1 MSSRSST
8 LNYSVYDKS
17 SIQRIRIYLM
27 NCKHSLYRFTITAL
41 FSLIASVLSPLAFA
55 AQDDIDS
62 WPKQATATIKNQEK
76 SLEGLTTENTKV
88 EMLNASLKEISK
100 VKGKAQECI
109 TESEALLLKTTQDLE
124 ILGEEIKKENPE
136 VTKKRRSLAKEQKTL
151 DQELATCKLLL
162 IQSQDLTKSINE
174 LQQRI
179 LAQQLSARTPHI
191 FQIVQENLS
200 APAAGW
206 QDAMSFLKTQ
216 YQLKLLTAQQLSLLT
231 VFVLIFIVLGIV
243 AGRILRPK
251 SELEDIPSDTLSAF
265 TLALKS
271 SLARALPVLLPVAV
285 IAAFLSIVL
294 PLTPLP
300 FMTKVSYVIVSY
312 ISLIVLI
319 NILLCPDPPAHV
331 YLTKPEDLS
340 RRFAWHLKVLLT
352 LGAIGFFLFTG
363 EFKASLS
370 DPVYYLNRGL
380 FCILLIINLITILW
394 LVRNFSWAIL
404 SRKPR
409 IFLSTVLLATLIAEL
424 AGYRNLSSFVLGGL
438 LSTSIG
444 LAITLLIYRLF
455 KDLCDGLDEGRL
467 EWEERFRQLIGLK
480 DDGPV
485 PGLIWIRVIIFTV
498 LWGGFVI
505 LAFYIWRLDD
515 PWLTIISGYITE
527 GFQVGSLAVTPK
539 LLGSGILA
547 LFILLSLTRYA
558 KNHILPHGLKHTRLD
573 RGAKEAVTSLFGY
586 AGVAIAILVALSIT
600 GVKMQNIALI
610 AGALSVGIG
619 FGLQNIVNNFISGLI
634 LLFERPIRRGDWIIT
649 GDTEGYVK
657 SINIRST
664 QIQTFDQSDVI
675 VPNSELITA
684 KVTNWMLRDAHGRI
698 TVSIGVGYDS
708 DVDKVRHILLDIAQN
723 HPMVMNNKKTAPLK
737 VLFRNFGD
745 SALNFELR
753 CFIYDI
759 DQRVNIISEINFAII
774 KAFREEGVE
783 IPFPQRVVTFNNPI
797 EQK

>member
-1 MSSRSST
+1 
-8 LNYSVYDKS
+8 
-17 SIQRIRIYLM
+17 M
-27 NCKHSLYRFTITAL
+27 NCKHSPCRITTSAL
-41 FSLIASVLSPLAFA
+41 FALMAYALSSLTFA
-55 AQDDIDS
+55 AQGDIND
-62 WPKQATATIKNQEK
+62 WPKQATATIKQQEK
-76 SLEGLTTENTKV
+76 SLKSLTSENTKV
-88 EMLNASLKEISK
+88 EVLNASLKEISK

-109 TESEALLLKTTQDLE
+109 TKNEALLLKTTQDLE
-124 ILGEEIKKENPE
+124 ILGEETKKENPE
-136 VTKKRRSLAKEQKTL
+136 VTKKRRSLTKEHKTL

-191 FQIVQENLS
+191 IQVIQENVR

-216 YQLKLLTAQQLSLLT
+216 YHLKLLTAQQFSLLI
-231 VFVLIFIVLGIV
+231 VFMLISAVLGTV
-243 AGRILRPK
+243 ASRFLRPK
-251 SELEDIPSDTLSAF
+251 SEIEDIPSDTISAF
-265 TLALKS
+265 TLALRT
-271 SLARALPVLLPVAV
+271 SLARSLPVLLPVTV
-285 IAAFLSIVL
+285 VAAFLGLVL

-300 FMTKVSYVIVSY
+300 FMTKASYVIASY
-312 ISLIVLI
+312 ISLIALI
-319 NILLCPDPPAHV
+319 NILLCPVPPAHV

-340 RRFAWHLKVLLT
+340 RRFAWHLKILLA
-352 LGAIGFFLFTG
+352 LGVIGFFLFTG

-409 IFLSTVLLATLIAEL
+409 IFLTLVLFATLIAEL

-438 LSTSIG
+438 LSTTIG
-444 LAITLLIYRLF
+444 LAITLLIYRLL

-467 EWEERFRQLIGLK
+467 EWEASFRQLIGLK
-480 DDGPV
+480 KDGPV
-485 PGLIWIRVIIFTV
+485 PGLIWIRAIIFTV
-498 LWGGFVI
+498 LWGGFTI
-505 LAFYIWRLDD
+505 LVFYIWRLDD

-527 GFQVGSLAVTPK
+527 GFQVGSLNVTPR
-539 LLGSGILA
+539 LLASGMLA
-547 LFILLSLTRYA
+547 LLILLSLTRYA

-600 GVKMQNIALI
+600 GVKMENIALI

-634 LLFERPIRRGDWIIT
+634 LLFERPIRTGDWIIT

-698 TVSIGVGYDS
+698 TISVGVGYDS
-708 DVDKVRHILLDIAQN
+708 DVEKVHRILLDIAHN
-723 HPMVMNNKKTAPLK
+723 HPMVMNDKNKYKYKKISPPK

-759 DQRVNIISEINFAII
+759 DHRLNVISEMNFSII
-774 KAFREEGVE
+774 KAFREEGIE
-783 IPFPQRVVTFNNPI
+783 IPFPQRVVTFNNPP

>member
-1 MSSRSST
+1 
-8 LNYSVYDKS
+8 
-17 SIQRIRIYLM
+17 M
-27 NCKHSLYRFTITAL
+27 NFKYSLYRVITSAL
-41 FSLIASVLSPLAFA
+41 FALMIYALSPLAFA
-55 AQDDIDS
+55 AQGDIND
-62 WPKQATATIKNQEK
+62 WPKQATATIKQQEK
-76 SLEGLTTENTKV
+76 SLKKLTSGNTKV
-88 EMLNASLKEISK
+88 EVLNASLKDISK
-100 VKGKAQECI
+100 VKGKAQDCI
-109 TESEALLLKTTQDLE
+109 TINEALLLKTTQDLE
-124 ILGEEIKKENPE
+124 ILGEKTKKENPE
-136 VTKKRRSLAKEQKTL
+136 VTKKRRSLTSEHKTL
-151 DQELATCKLLL
+151 DQELATCNLLL

-191 FQIVQENLS
+191 IQVIQENMR

-206 QDAMSFLKTQ
+206 QDAMSFLKKQ
-216 YQLKLLTAQQLSLLT
+216 YHLKLLTAQQFSLLI
-231 VFVLIFIVLGIV
+231 VFMLISAVLGTV
-243 AGRILRPK
+243 ASRFLRPK
-251 SELEDIPSDTLSAF
+251 AEIEDMPRDTISAF
-265 TLALKS
+265 TLALRT
-271 SLARALPVLLPVAV
+271 SLARSLPVLLPVIV
-285 IAAFLSIVL
+285 VAAFLSFVL
-294 PLTPLP
+294 PLTPPP
-300 FMTKVSYVIVSY
+300 FMTKASYVIASY
-312 ISLIVLI
+312 ISLIALI
-319 NILLCPDPPAHV
+319 NILLCPVPPAHV
-331 YLTKPEDLS
+331 YLTKPEGLS
-340 RRFAWHLKVLLT
+340 RRFAWHLKILLT
-352 LGAIGFFLFTG
+352 LSVMGLFLFTG

-380 FCILLIINLITILW
+380 FFILLTINLITILW

-409 IFLSTVLLATLIAEL
+409 IFLTLVLLATLIAEL

-438 LSTSIG
+438 LSTSIS
-444 LAITLLIYRLF
+444 LAITLLVYRLF

-467 EWEERFRQLIGLK
+467 DWAARFRKLIGLK
-480 DDGPV
+480 DAGTV
-485 PGLIWIRVIIFTV
+485 PGLIWLRAIIFTV
-498 LWGGFVI
+498 LWGGFTI
-505 LAFYIWRLDD
+505 LVFYIWRLDD

-527 GFQVGSLAVTPK
+527 GFQVGSLNVTPK
-539 LLGSGILA
+539 LLASGMLA
-547 LFILLSLTRYA
+547 LLILLSLTRYA
-558 KNHILPHGLKHTRLD
+558 KNHVLPHGLKYTRLD

-600 GVKMQNIALI
+600 GVKMENIALI

-634 LLFERPIRRGDWIIT
+634 LLFERPIRSGDWIIT

-684 KVTNWMLRDAHGRI
+684 KVTNWMLRDSHGRI
-698 TVSIGVGYDS
+698 TVSVGVGYDS
-708 DVDKVRHILLDIAQN
+708 DVEKVHRILLDIAHN
-723 HPMVMNNKKTAPLK
+723 HPMVMKDKNKYKKISPPK

-759 DQRVNIISEINFAII
+759 DQRVNVISEINFSII

-783 IPFPQRVVTFNNPI
+783 IPFPQRVVTFNNPP
-797 EQK
+797 EQI

>member
-1 MSSRSST
+1 MDHKPNLFRFLASASFA
-8 LNYSVYDKS
+8 L
-17 SIQRIRIYLM
+17 IIY
-27 NCKHSLYRFTITAL
+27 
-41 FSLIASVLSPLAFA
+41 VLSPLAFA
-55 AQDDIDS
+55 AQDDIND
-62 WPKQATATIKNQEK
+62 WPKQATTTIKQQEK
-76 SLEGLTTENTKV
+76 SLQGLTTENTKV
-88 EMLNASLKEISK
+88 EILNASLKEISK
-100 VKGKAQECI
+100 VKSKAQECI
-109 TESEALLLKTTQDLE
+109 TETETLLLKTTQDLE
-124 ILGEEIKKENPE
+124 TLGEATKKENPE
-136 VTKKRRSLAKEQKTL
+136 VTKKRRSLSKEQKTL

-162 IQSQDLTKSINE
+162 IQSQDITKSISE

-191 FQIVQENLS
+191 IQVIQENLH

-216 YQLKLLTAQQLSLLT
+216 YQLKLLTAPQLSLLI
-231 VFVLIFIVLGIV
+231 VFILASIVLGIV

-251 SELEDIPSDTLSAF
+251 SEPKDAPSDTISAF
-265 TLALKS
+265 TLALRT
-271 SLARALPVLLPVAV
+271 SLAHALPVLLPASV
-285 IAAFLSIVL
+285 IAAFLSLAL

-300 FMTKVSYVIVSY
+300 FMTKASYVIVSY
-312 ISLIVLI
+312 ISLIALI
-319 NILLCPDPPAHV
+319 NILLCPVPPAHV

-340 RRFAWHLKVLLT
+340 RRFAWHLKILST
-352 LGAIGFFLFTG
+352 LGLIGFFLFTG
-363 EFKASLS
+363 EFKSSLS

-409 IFLSTVLLATLIAEL
+409 IFLSLVLIATLIAEL

-438 LSTSIG
+438 LSTSAG

-467 EWEERFRQLIGLK
+467 EWEIRFRQFVGLK
-480 DDGPV
+480 DDGPI
-485 PGLIWIRVIIFTV
+485 PGLIWIRAIIFLA
-498 LWGGFVI
+498 LWGGFSVLI
-505 LAFYIWRLDD
+505 FYIWRLDD

-527 GFQVGSLAVTPK
+527 GFQIGSLTVTPK
-539 LLGSGILA
+539 LLASGIIA
-547 LFILLSLTRYA
+547 LLILLSLTRYA

-600 GVKMQNIALI
+600 GVQMQNIAII

-634 LLFERPIRRGDWIIT
+634 LLFERPIRRGDWIIS

-684 KVTNWMLRDAHGRI
+684 KVTNWMLRDTHGRI
-698 TVSIGVGYDS
+698 TISVGVGYDS
-708 DVDKVRHILLDIAQN
+708 DVDKVHRILLDIAQN
-723 HPMVMNNKKTAPLK
+723 HPMVMSNKNKKISPPK

-759 DQRVNIISEINFAII
+759 DQRLNVISEINFAII
-774 KAFREEGVE
+774 KAFREEGIE
-783 IPFPQRVVTFNNPI
+783 IPFPQRVVTFNNPP
-797 EQK
+797 ELE